1 MKYFVKSLII
11 PNMKE
16 KFLKF
21 VKYILSD
28 RKKAAIFIVIIL
40 AAAYLLIRGDGE
52 EVPQVQTAKVQ
63 KGTIISSVSA
73 SGNMISSNIENV
85 TTQASGTVKRV
96 YISDGDEVY
105 AGQKIAEIDL
115 DIQGQQNQASAY
127 LTYVSAHR
135 SLNTAKNNYRKTQAA
150 LEVVYDEIQG
160 HDDDESLEMKETRT
174 NAEVANDNAYDS
186 VKTAE
191 ARLSSAALA
200 LRTTSGS
207 ITSPASGTVKSVTIA
222 EGMNIGATETAS
234 GARANQR
241 VSTIGT
247 EGLPIAILNV
257 SEIDVSL
264 IEPGQKATI
273 TLDSIADKTFTGNV
287 VSVDRVGMIT
297 NNVTTYTTIIQFD
310 TSSDHILPNMAA
322 TANIIIDSKSD
333 VLIVPSQAVNYQDG
347 QESVTVIRN
356 GQQQN
361 VLVETGIIS
370 DIQTEIVSGLK
381 EGDTIIT
388 ITTTSTN
395 QTTQTRRGGF
405 MFGGGGAGSM
415 VH

>member
-1 MKYFVKSLII
+1 
-11 PNMKE
+11 MKE
-16 KFLKF
+16 KLLNF
-21 VKYILSD
+21 VKYIFSD
-28 RKKAAIFIVIIL
+28 RKKAAIFIVIML
-40 AAAYLLIRGDGE
+40 AAAYLFLRGNGD

-63 KGTIISSVSA
+63 KGTIISSVST
-73 SGNMISSNIENV
+73 SGNVISSNIENV
-85 TTQASGTVKRV
+85 TTQASGTVKKV

-115 DIQGQQNQASAY
+115 DVQGQQSQATAYSTYISAD
-127 LTYVSAHR
+127 R
-135 SLNTAKNNYRKTQAA
+135 SLNTAKSNYRKTQTA

-241 VSTIGT
+241 VATIGT
-247 EGLPIAILNV
+247 KGLPIATLNV

-264 IEPGQKATI
+264 IEQGQKATI
-273 TLDSIADKTFTGNV
+273 TLDSIADKTFTGKV

-310 TSSDHILPNMAA
+310 TSSDQILPNMAA

-347 QESVTVIRN
+347 QESVTVKRN
-356 GQQQN
+356 GQEQN
-361 VLVETGIIS
+361 VLVETGIVS
-370 DIQTEIVSGLK
+370 DTQTEIVSGLK

-395 QTTQTRRGGF
+395 QTTQTQRGGF
-405 MFGGGGAGSM
+405 MFGGGGAGRM

>member
-16 KFLKF
+16 KFLNF

-28 RKKAAIFIVIIL
+28 RKKAAIFIVIML
-40 AAAYLLIRGDGE
+40 AAAYFLLRGDGE

-73 SGNMISSNIENV
+73 SGNVISSNIENI
-85 TTQASGTVKRV
+85 TTQASGTVKKV

-135 SLNTAKNNYRKTQAA
+135 SLNTARNNYRKTQAA

-241 VSTIGT
+241 VATIGT
-247 EGLPIAILNV
+247 KGLPIATLNV

-264 IEPGQKATI
+264 IEQGQKATI
-273 TLDSIADKTFTGNV
+273 TLDSIADKTFTGKV

-310 TSSDHILPNMAA
+310 TSSDQILPNMAT

-356 GQQQN
+356 GQEQN
-361 VLVETGIIS
+361 VLVETGIFN

-395 QTTQTRRGGF
+395 QTTQTRSGGF
-405 MFGGGGAGSM
+405 MFGGGAAGRT

>member
-1 MKYFVKSLII
+1 
-11 PNMKE
+11 MKE
-16 KFLKF
+16 KLLNF
-21 VKYILSD
+21 VKYIFSD
-28 RKKAAIFIVIIL
+28 RKKAAIFIVIML
-40 AAAYLLIRGDGE
+40 AAAYLFLRGNGD

-63 KGTIISSVSA
+63 KGTIISSVST
-73 SGNMISSNIENV
+73 SGNVISSNIENV
-85 TTQASGTVKRV
+85 TTQASGTVKKV

-115 DIQGQQNQASAY
+115 DVQGQQSQATAYSTYISAD
-127 LTYVSAHR
+127 R
-135 SLNTAKNNYRKTQAA
+135 SLNTAKSNYRKTQATLA
-150 LEVVYDEIQG
+150 VVYDEIKG
-160 HDDDESLEMKETRT
+160 HDDDESLEMKEERT

-186 VKTAE
+186 VKTSE
-191 ARLSSAALA
+191 VRLSSAALS

-207 ITSPASGTVKSVTIA
+207 ITSPVSGIVKSVTIA

-241 VSTIGT
+241 VATIGT
-247 EGLPIAILNV
+247 EGLPIATFNI
-257 SEIDVSL
+257 SEIDVSI
-264 IEPGQKATI
+264 IEPGKKATI
-273 TLDSIADKTFTGNV
+273 SLDSIADKTFTGKV

-297 NNVTTYTTIIQFD
+297 NNVTTYTAIIQFD
-310 TSSDHILPNMAA
+310 TSSDQILPNMAA

-347 QESVTVIRN
+347 QESVTVKRN
-356 GQQQN
+356 GQEQN
-361 VLVETGIIS
+361 VLVETGIVS
-370 DIQTEIVSGLK
+370 DTQTEIVSGLK

-388 ITTTSTN
+388 TTATSTN

-405 MFGGGGAGSM
+405 MFGGGGTGRM